1 MLEEPMR
8 RDRDPDQPPKAN
20 ALEILGA
27 WLRVWT
33 PPRDVE
39 IPPVPRRAAAA
50 LGGGLIVVVA
60 LVLLVVSPAVDTGKR
75 EDADR
80 RAREAAAAKAR
91 RNAIVRRDQRA
102 RTGSDPELAPAS
114 TPSERRALVADVE
127 RAITADANQRFA
139 DGTVT
144 SRTRSTTCDPFLG
157 GPRAEDDPSRR
168 RAAYDCTALIREI
181 VGQGDPGRL
190 GYPFRAIV
198 DFERGSWA
206 FCKVNPI
213 PSERSLPDPRTI
225 VPLPAACRA
234 PTD

>member
-75 EDADR
+75 EDAHR

-114 TPSERRALVADVE
+114 TP
-127 RAITADANQRFA
+127 
-139 DGTVT
+139 
-144 SRTRSTTCDPFLG
+144 STTCDPFLG